1 MAERG
6 TPGRVSDAIWWQV
19 PPLSSVG
26 DPRHLTHAPAVLSTV
41 GGTPAVWSGDEHA
54 FTGVEEHR
62 AGGDDAAATPSCPRT
77 AGRSSPADPCDRIGT
92 PVRPVPGPRGRTM
105 GGEERGAGGGTV
117 AVELTEL
124 HEDYVW
130 RVNRA
135 VAEDRMDVVR
145 ELYEEYFEAA
155 LERILATA

>member
-1 MAERG
+1 MD
-6 TPGRVSDAIWWQV
+6 T
-19 PPLSSVG
+19 
-26 DPRHLTHAPAVLSTV
+26 
-41 GGTPAVWSGDEHA
+41 
-54 FTGVEEHR
+54 
-62 AGGDDAAATPSCPRT
+62 
-77 AGRSSPADPCDRIGT
+77 
-92 PVRPVPGPRGRTM
+92 
-105 GGEERGAGGGTV
+105 
-117 AVELTEL
+117 ELTEL